1 MKNLFKYN
9 KETLEFQKVQKK
21 SYVKLSLVILFT
33 IIILLLIGWLS
44 GTNNYIINRITHKT
58 QVVDTVQ
65 VQGIAFSEE
74 ALIDL
79 LRSSNIKY
87 PYIVL
92 AQAKIESG
100 NFTSRIFKQNNNLF
114 GMKEPNLRTTT
125 ALGTKNNHAYYT
137 SWISSVYDYA
147 MFQNNRMHGVDSES
161 EYYAKLADGYA
172 ADSTYAVIIKKTVDS
187 LKLKKHFQE

>member
-1 MKNLFKYN
+1 MKNLFRYN
-9 KETLEFQKVQKK
+9 KETLEFQKVKRK
-21 SYVKLSLVILFT
+21 SYAKVIGITCIALVVLF
-33 IIILLLIGWLS
+33 LMGWLS
-44 GTNNYIINRITHKT
+44 GTNKYIINQIVNSHK
-58 QVVDTVQ
+58 VDTVY
-65 VQGIAFSEE
+65 VQTQPFSEE

-100 NFTSRIFKQNNNLF
+100 NYTSKVFKENNNLF
-114 GMKEPNLRTTT
+114 GMKEPNVRTTT
-125 ALGTKNNHAYYT
+125 ALGTKNSHAYYLD
-137 SWISSVYDYA
+137 WVSSVYDYA
-147 MFQNNRMHGVDSES
+147 MFQNNRMQGVDSES

-172 ADSTYAVIIKKTVDS
+172 ADSTYAAVIKKTVDS

>member
-1 MKNLFKYN
+1 MKNLFRYN
-9 KETLEFQKVQKK
+9 KETLEFQKVKKK
-21 SYVKLSLVILFT
+21 SYAKVIGITCIALVVLF
-33 IIILLLIGWLS
+33 LMGWLS
-44 GTNNYIINRITHKT
+44 GTNKYIINQIVNSHK
-58 QVVDTVQ
+58 VDTVY
-65 VQGIAFSEE
+65 VQTQPFSEE

-100 NFTSRIFKQNNNLF
+100 NYTSKVFKENNNLF
-114 GMKEPNLRTTT
+114 GMKEPNVRTTT
-125 ALGTKNNHAYYT
+125 ALGTKNSHAYYLD
-137 SWISSVYDYA
+137 WVSSVYDYA
-147 MFQNNRMHGVDSES
+147 MFQNNRMQGIDSES

-172 ADSTYAVIIKKTVDS
+172 ADSTYAAVIRKTVDS

>member
-1 MKNLFKYN
+1 MKNLFRYN
-9 KETLEFQKVQKK
+9 KETLEFQKVKRK

-33 IIILLLIGWLS
+33 IIALLVIGWLS
-44 GTNNYIINRITHKT
+44 GTNRYIVNQIVNSHK
-58 QVVDTVQ
+58 VDTVY
-65 VQGIAFSEE
+65 VQTQPFSEE

-100 NFTSRIFKQNNNLF
+100 NYTSKVFKENNNLF
-114 GMKEPNLRTTT
+114 GMKEPNVRTTT
-125 ALGTKNNHAYYT
+125 ALGTKNSHAYYLD
-137 SWISSVYDYA
+137 WVSSVYDYA
-147 MFQNNRMHGVDSES
+147 MFQNNRMQGIDSES

-172 ADSTYAVIIKKTVDS
+172 ADSTYAAVIKKTVDS